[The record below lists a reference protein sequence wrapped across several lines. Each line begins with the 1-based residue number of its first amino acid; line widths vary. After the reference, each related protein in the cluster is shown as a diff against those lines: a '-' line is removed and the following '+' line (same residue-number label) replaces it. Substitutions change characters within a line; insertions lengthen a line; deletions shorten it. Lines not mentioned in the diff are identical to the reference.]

1 MCHWS
6 EHPSRLNWSRKER
19 ENSYALGELVAEIGS
34 CFLCRELGVP
44 ASENLENHIAYVG
57 NWLQAMRNDPRFIFV
72 GSAQASKSADFILS
86 FSRKPD
92 QSPEPISATSSPRA

>member
-34 CFLCRELGVP
+34 CFLCRGLVRP
-44 ASENLENHIAYVG
+44 PPENLENHIAYVG
-57 NWLQAMRNDPRFIFV
+57 NWLQAMRTDSRLIFV
-72 GSAQASKSADFILS
+72 GSAQASKSATS
-86 FSRKPD
+86 FSV
-92 QSPEPISATSSPRA
+92 SPGSPINRLSHTEELVQV